1 MSKRPKRDG
10 GTATEDPVLPVY
22 DEGRVESV
30 HEGDG
35 LAHDV
40 DPRTGQGVPPDE
52 DEDEEA
58 GIIAPKG
65 SDQIDP
71 FPSSEVADKIGPYNR
86 TTS

>member
-1 MSKRPKRDG
+1 MKQRPAREG
-10 GTATEDPVLPVY
+10 GTATEDPVLPAY
-22 DEGRVESV
+22 DEGRVDGV

-35 LAHDV
+35 LGHDA
-40 DPRTGQGVPPDE
+40 DPRTGEGVPSDKDE
-52 DEDEEA
+52 DDEA